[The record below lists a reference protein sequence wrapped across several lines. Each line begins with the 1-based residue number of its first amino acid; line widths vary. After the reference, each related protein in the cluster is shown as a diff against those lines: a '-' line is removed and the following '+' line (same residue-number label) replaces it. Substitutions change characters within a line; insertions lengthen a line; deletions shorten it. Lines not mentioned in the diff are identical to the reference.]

1 MAEMKTYSLDFY
13 QKVVDAYA
21 KGDIS
26 QRQLAKSLIQF
37 ARFEYWQL
45 VYLILT
51 QELIPLNKSLT
62 RLEPMTVQRQET
74 QPVEPV

>member
-1 MAEMKTYSLDFY
+1 MAEMKTYSLDFH
-13 QKVVDAYA
+13 QEVVDAYA

-74 QPVEPV
+74 QPIEPV